1 MTDSMI
7 PPAPVLQ
14 TLLGESSIYQTRPS
28 NFLAAYLGQTLGIV
42 LLVLLINYFGHRG
55 IPEIKN
61 AISEFAPISFAPT
74 ADEPSGGGGGGDR
87 SKLKASQGALPLITM
102 RDQLTTPEV
111 VPIVPDPKLPEPP
124 SIMTITAAK
133 LPQLG
138 QWGDPLANVQA
149 PLSNG
154 IGKEGGIGNDCCGG
168 VGSKRGPG
176 FGENIGSIYRPGV
189 AGVTLP
195 RAIYDPDP
203 EYSDE
208 ARHNKYQGSVV
219 LFLVVDAQGQPR
231 DIRLQRSLG
240 MGLDEK
246 AMAAVSKWRFQPATL
261 DGKPVATQINVEV
274 TFRLF

>member
-1 MTDSMI
+1 MTDSMTS
-7 PPAPVLQ
+7 PAPLQ
-14 TLLGESSIYQTRPS
+14 SFLGDSAVYRTRPS
-28 NFLAAYLGQTLGIV
+28 NFLAAYVGQTLGIV
-42 LLVLLINYFGHRG
+42 LLVLMINYFRHRG

-61 AISEFAPISFAPT
+61 AISDFAPISFAPT
-74 ADEPSGGGGGGDR
+74 TDDPSGGGGGGDR
-87 SKLKASQGALPLITM
+87 SKLKASQGALPLMTM
-102 RDQLTTPEV
+102 RDQLTPPEA
-111 VPIVPDPKLPEPP
+111 VPIVADPKLPEPP
-124 SIMTITAAK
+124 SIMTITAVK

-138 QWGDPLANVQA
+138 QLGDPLANVQA
-149 PLSNG
+149 PPSNG
-154 IGKEGGIGNDCCGG
+154 TGRDGGVGNNCCGG
-168 VGSKRGPG
+168 VGPSQGPG
-176 FGENIGSIYRPGV
+176 VGEKIGSIYRPGV

-208 ARHNKYQGSVV
+208 ARHNKYQGSVM